1 VTDHVC
7 PSCFGTGAFNKPGS
21 CTPCRGSGFLS
32 DECWEEYW
40 HLFGQI
46 PPSDSSHSPI
56 GGNPQRVQPPLV
68 LECTTVS
75 EDSRATH
82 GRLTDDEH
90 LPEEVTPH
98 A

>member
-1 VTDHVC
+1 MHVC
-7 PSCFGTGAFNKPGS
+7 PTCFGRGADGK

-32 DECWEEYW
+32 DECWDEYW
-40 HLFGQI
+40 RLFDQI

-68 LECTTVS
+68 LECATVS
-75 EDSRATH
+75 EAHGATH
-82 GRLTDDEH
+82 GRLTDDH